1 METGLT
7 DEEIAK
13 ARDGR
18 LQLERDDYNNAIAGR
33 ETGRMVRFG
42 AKSKAQTEAD
52 QRKAERVFRDA
63 LDRLLADPEYRALY
77 EQLGERLDDAERA
90 ADQMLAEIQAALD
103 AIDEQIADM
112 EARAARGPDGQVVF
126 RTADGRVVNASGE
139 ELPPEIADGII
150 WPPNAPSAEDYF
162 RTRER
167 RSDLASQLEDW
178 QSFRNDTL
186 GDLRDRY
193 DDRDNPMS
201 KDDLRDALDAI
212 EQSTPTISGLSIEPA
227 AAEEQPGVQATAQAI
242 PTSLR

>member
-13 ARDGR
+13 ARDAR

-33 ETGRMVRFG
+33 ETGRMLRFG

-90 ADQMLAEIQAALD
+90 ADQMLAEIQATIDVLD
-103 AIDEQIADM
+103 EHIVDM
-112 EARAARGPDGQVVF
+112 EARAARGPDGQPVF
-126 RTADGRVVNASGE
+126 RTADGRAVNARGE
-139 ELPPEIADGII
+139 ELPLEIADGII
-150 WPPNAPSAEDYF
+150 WPPNAPSEEDYF
-162 RTRER
+162 SARDQ
-167 RSDLASQLEDW
+167 RSDLAAQLENW
-178 QSFRNDTL
+178 RIYRNDTL

-212 EQSTPTISGLSIEPA
+212 ERATPNVASLSINPA
-227 AAEEQPGVQATAQAI
+227 AAEEPPAVQATTLAI